1 MTSLNTVGKNW
12 TQPRC
17 LPTGEWL
24 NKLQQIH
31 ATEYCQYPIKGN
43 QLDAFNNAGESPE
56 NSQ

>member
-24 NKLQQIH
+24 NKSQQIH
-31 ATEYCQYPIKGN
+31 VTEYYSVIKRN
-43 QLDAFNNAGESPE
+43 QLDAFNNMSESPE

>member
-31 ATEYCQYPIKGN
+31 DTEYYSVRKRN
-43 QLDAFNNAGESPE
+43 QLDTFNNMGESPK

>member
-31 ATEYCQYPIKGN
+31 ATEYYSVRKRN
-43 QLDAFNNAGESPE
+43 QLDTFNNMGESPK

>member
-31 ATEYCQYPIKGN
+31 ATEYYSVIKRN
-43 QLDAFNNAGESPE
+43 QLDAFNNMSESPE

>member
-31 ATEYCQYPIKGN
+31 AIEYYSVIKRN
-43 QLDAFNNAGESPE
+43 QLDTFNNMGESPE